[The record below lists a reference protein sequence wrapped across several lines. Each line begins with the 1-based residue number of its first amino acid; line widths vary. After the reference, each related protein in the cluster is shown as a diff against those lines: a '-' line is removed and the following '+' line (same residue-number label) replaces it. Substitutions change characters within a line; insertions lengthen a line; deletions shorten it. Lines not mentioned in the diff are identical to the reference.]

1 MGYGSDFHLPWLH
14 TIWNNL
20 SGWGP
25 AHFLSPLPAL
35 TWSWTV
41 NLHSAHPGGS
51 ERLQFISTHTQ
62 SGIIF
67 QRLSEIFNFPFSLDR
82 PIPLPVHT
90 SLNTQCLLHKHSKN
104 QFTLE
109 TRMMLEL
116 GQDCVRAHTFR
127 SVLAPIAYKVVC
139 KNWRLREAVS
149 STDCFRLTLTH
160 KGTGCQLKVTS
171 LLASSTSF
179 YGLELPQKLMTSTL
193 RYFPFYLSK

>member
-116 GQDCVRAHTFR
+116 GQGCVRAHTFR

-171 LLASSTSF
+171 LLASSDFILWTRAAPEINDLNAKVFSF
-179 YGLELPQKLMTSTL
+179 LP
-193 RYFPFYLSK
+193 